1 MADETTPQGAQ
12 ETPQGEET
20 EQPTQKVKWE
30 TWLGDQAAEVKAA
43 YEEHVNGLK
52 SALASERSE
61 RKSLADQLRKLSKSA
76 EAGSELQTR
85 LDETVGALEEAEAK
99 AQFFEDAAPVVANLR
114 VAWVYAKSAGLVD
127 KHGRVDMARLRV
139 EAPQLFETP
148 RKAAPPAHAGNSAKD
163 APPPQRNM
171 NDFIRQSAGRR

>member
-12 ETPQGEET
+12 ETPQGEEPQAQEIVWDAWLG
-20 EQPTQKVKWE
+20 EQPE
-30 TWLGDQAAEVKAA
+30 PVKAA
-43 YEEHVNGLK
+43 YEKHTAGLK
-52 SALASERSE
+52 SALVSERSE